1 MTATNSHTFQPVS
14 GVLHKMKITCK
25 DETNGK
31 LILALEFLSF
41 LNTFTAKTVISC
53 KESNFTD
60 YRMLSDLFENI
71 SFAKETRENF
81 HLIFT
86 NDLNIQDDRQLFFPI
101 LDKSNGLSKLPQNYI
116 PVDTHNTIGGFHIA
130 NQLSAEDMLQRIFY
144 KQDYKGRKILISA
157 GPTAEDIDPVRYITN
172 RSSGKMGI
180 ALARAAFIRGAE
192 VELVLGPGSVKAPAI
207 LNTAQVRSAA
217 EMTKAVLEKFSN
229 KDAYIA
235 AAAIADYTPAK
246 LNKQKLKKRQGP
258 MQLNLKRTTDVLKTL
273 AKVRKN
279 QTMVGFS
286 VETTQ
291 VIENS
296 LKKLEQKNLDMIVVN
311 NPAEQGSGFLVD
323 TNRVSVLLKNGQ
335 MYNLPLQSK
344 QQLSYKLLDFIA
356 ELMVQN
362 A

>member
-1 MTATNSHTFQPVS
+1 
-14 GVLHKMKITCK
+14 MKLNCK

-41 LNTFTAKTVISC
+41 LNTFAAETVISC
-53 KESNFTD
+53 KERNLAD
-60 YRMLSDLFENI
+60 YRMLADLFENI
-71 SFAKETRENF
+71 SFTNKTSGPF

-86 NDLNIQDDRQLFFPI
+86 DNLKIKDETQLFFPI
-101 LDKSNGLSKLPQNYI
+101 LDESSDVSKFPKNNI
-116 PVDTHNTIGGFHIA
+116 PVDIHNTIGGFYIA
-130 NQLSAEDMLQRIFY
+130 NQLSAEDMLQRSFV
-144 KQDYKGRKILISA
+144 KQDFKDRKILISA

-180 ALARAAFIRGAE
+180 ALARAAFIRGAD

-207 LNTAQVRSAA
+207 LNTTYVRSASEMA
-217 EMTKAVLEKFSN
+217 EAVRDKFSDT
-229 KDAYIA
+229 DAYIA
-235 AAAIADYTPAK
+235 AAAIADYTPVK
-246 LNKQKLKKRQGP
+246 LNEQKFKKRPGP
-258 MQLNLKRTTDVLKTL
+258 MQLNLKRTTDVLKSL
-273 AKVRKN
+273 AKVRQN

-286 VETTQ
+286 VETIQ

-311 NPAEQGSGFLVD
+311 NPTEQGSGFLVD
-323 TNRVSVLLKNGQ
+323 TNRVSVLLKNKQ

-356 ELMVQN
+356 ELMTKN